1 MAKYGDEKVMVLPT
15 KLVEPFLHKPFS
27 DTYDGSVI
35 QQKPWAI
42 FGCEE
47 IFAERLQPMLRWNA
61 ELNPNYRQ
69 VIPYGVIVNED
80 TEEILASFR
89 IGGDERLRG
98 MLSIGTGGHMEEGE
112 TFDRCLL
119 REMWEEVGLAEDDI
133 SDLFITG
140 YICAS
145 ESEVDRVHVGL
156 VYRVLTK
163 RESLHSKEPYT
174 LRTRYVSKD
183 KLLEYLAQGK
193 LESWSALVMPD
204 QMRWSKDGW
213 DPSAMTDWD
222 REEAE

>member
-1 MAKYGDEKVMVLPT
+1 MLPSQ
-15 KLVEPFLHKPFS
+15 LVERYLHKPFS
-27 DTYDGSVI
+27 DIYDGSVI
-35 QQKPWAI
+35 QQEPWVL

-47 IFAERLQPMLRWNA
+47 IFAEHLQPMLRYEA
-61 ELNPNYRQ
+61 EMNPEYRQ

-98 MLSIGTGGHMEEGE
+98 MVSLGTGGHMEEGE

-119 REMWEEVGLAEDDI
+119 REMREEVGLLEDDI

-145 ESEVDRVHVGL
+145 ESEVDRVHLGL

-163 RESLHSKEPYT
+163 RNSLPSKEPET
-174 LRTRYVSKD
+174 LETQYMSKEQ
-183 KLLEYLAQGK
+183 LLEYLEYDR

-204 QMRWSKDGW
+204 LMCWSKDGW
-213 DPSAMTDWD
+213 NPAAMRGMDKED
-222 REEAE
+222 SE